1 MRDNL
6 FSDVCGCVRDAV
18 RKVQLSARDLDTIR
32 QWLTMFSEPEIF
44 SACVVC
50 KERGGTSTAYI
61 DTILRGER
69 DKKASSYP
77 SPPVDS
83 EPVDPKWERKYKPHW
98 PRSNGMLLNV
108 VELAVE
114 IERIMESSRAERE
127 NILEIAASHG
137 WGDISCYLEAYNA
150 KAV

>member
-1 MRDNL
+1 
-6 FSDVCGCVRDAV
+6 
-18 RKVQLSARDLDTIR
+18 
-32 QWLTMFSEPEIF
+32 
-44 SACVVC
+44 
-50 KERGGTSTAYI
+50 
-61 DTILRGER
+61 
-69 DKKASSYP
+69 
-77 SPPVDS
+77 
-83 EPVDPKWERKYKPHW
+83 
-98 PRSNGMLLNV
+98 MLLNV